1 MPSRFGEL
9 ETIQCI
15 TQKPIIMKAT
25 VDNKQKSNNITI
37 FRYKIEDLE
46 KKLTQEHEM
55 IKSTIAIPLAQD
67 LGAMKPSKPEAT
79 CEKDVYS
86 GVIEGAYSKM
96 MMTAKKELQSEIE
109 SFHIISEKQEADIKL
124 NELSTELE
132 KTETEHRLKKRELAA
147 CDDSLLKKA
156 DRYKWTRLT
165 LVFLVLVDT
174 LLSGTALQAMGYP
187 LIVSYVIGLA
197 IGLGIFFLAE
207 NLGEIIAKGKT
218 PAQKRMITVGAFIFL
233 FIIFYIL
240 GIFRTTTFNS
250 SNNFGTGVHPLYFA
264 CLNLFFSIIAFLV
277 VEFRG
282 LNSKEKKLLDRYN
295 ITKEAV
301 EVLAKKIQ
309 ELKNEII
316 SVRQIQADAE
326 VARRQIQIYA
336 QDIQELIQRFFEDS
350 QKTFYSTNCIH
361 RSDGEVPKFFGDTIP
376 TLPSF
381 HKAIKL

>member
-1 MPSRFGEL
+1 
-9 ETIQCI
+9 
-15 TQKPIIMKAT
+15 MKAN
-25 VDNKQKSNNITI
+25 VDSKQKSNNITI

-46 KKLTQEHEM
+46 KKLTEEHET

-67 LGAMKPSKPEAT
+67 LGAMKPSKPEPT

-109 SFHIISEKQEADIKL
+109 SFHIISEKQEADTKL
-124 NELSTELE
+124 SELSTELE

-156 DRYKWTRLT
+156 DRYKFTRLT

-218 PAQKRMITVGAFIFL
+218 SSQKRMITAGAFIFL

-301 EVLAKKIQ
+301 EVLSKKIK
-309 ELKNEII
+309 ELKCEII
-316 SVRQIQADAE
+316 SVRQVQSEAE

-381 HKAIKL
+381 HKGLRL

>member
-1 MPSRFGEL
+1 MKTSISPKQESND
-9 ETIQCI
+9 
-15 TQKPIIMKAT
+15 II
-25 VDNKQKSNNITI
+25 IY
-37 FRYKIEDLE
+37 RYKIEDLE
-46 KKLTQEHEM
+46 KRLTAEHDT
-55 IKSTIAIPLAQD
+55 IKTKIAIPLAQD
-67 LGAMKPSKPEAT
+67 LGKMKPSKPESS

-86 GVIEGAYSKM
+86 IVIEGAYSKM

-124 NELSTELE
+124 KELSIELE

-156 DRYKWTRLT
+156 TRYKWTRLA

-174 LLSGTALQAMGYP
+174 LLSGTSLQAMGYP

-218 PAQKRMITVGAFIFL
+218 PAQKRMITVAAFIFL

-250 SNNFGTGVHPLYFA
+250 SNDFGSGVHPLYFA

-282 LNSKEKKLLDRYN
+282 LNNQEKKLLDRYN

-301 EVLAKKIQ
+301 KVLDEKIQ
-309 ELKNEII
+309 EFRGEIT
-316 SVRQIQADAE
+316 SVRKVQAEAE

-336 QDIQELIQRFFEDS
+336 QDIQELIQRLFEDS

-361 RSDGEVPKFFGDTIP
+361 RSDGEVPKFFGDPISI
-376 TLPSF
+376 LPSF
-381 HKAIKL
+381 HRGLKL